1 MNYISLYLQSPSRK
15 GFGGSRKDETISLKP
30 VICQTAARLLHNKHP
45 RSVTQIQCLNSALNT
60 VQHIPGKAISLG
72 NGLGDCFRYGL
83 QEVLKQNIF
92 M

>member
-1 MNYISLYLQSPSRK
+1 MNYISLYVQSPSRK

-60 VQHIPGKAISLG
+60 VQHIPGKAISLA

-83 QEVLKQNIF
+83 QE
-92 M
+92 